1 MADEQPVILFGE
13 IIVDPEI
20 IENPRRDFG
29 DVEGL
34 SFRIKQQGLSDPL
47 GIWFDENGNPHL
59 ADGMR
64 RYLAL
69 ELLLHEYSDDFFWL
83 FPGGCIPYY
92 RLRGTRRDANIAG
105 IVLDVDRKTY
115 TPAEMCV
122 ACETLARFG
131 MSPAEIAT
139 TLGVSTRHVQR
150 LMKLKK
156 DATTELM
163 DSVHKG
169 DVSID
174 AAYDYSQKPPEEQKQ
189 AADAHAREK
198 KKGRNEGDVTKKRQ
212 KARKDTGRK
221 SGKKTVKQLK
231 EQLAETTERQE
242 ELIALNQDKPTDIQ
256 DIVNDGANAGRVV
269 AFTGDVSLLQGRIDA
284 LEWALGERE
293 ELT

>member
-1 MADEQPVILFGE
+1 
-13 IIVDPEI
+13 
-20 IENPRRDFG
+20 
-29 DVEGL
+29 
-34 SFRIKQQGLSDPL
+34 
-47 GIWFDENGNPHL
+47 
-59 ADGMR
+59 
-64 RYLAL
+64 
-69 ELLLHEYSDDFFWL
+69 
-83 FPGGCIPYY
+83 
-92 RLRGTRRDANIAG
+92 
-105 IVLDVDRKTY
+105 
-115 TPAEMCV
+115 MCV

-156 DATTELM
+156 DATSELM

-189 AADAHAREK
+189 AADAHTQEK
-198 KKGRNEGDVTKKRQ
+198 KKGRKKGDVTKKRQ
-212 KARKDTGRK
+212 QVRQQTGRK

-231 EQLAETTERQE
+231 GQLGEMTARQE
-242 ELIALNQDKPTDIQ
+242 AMMEVNRDKPTTIQ

-269 AFTGDVSLLQGRIDA
+269 AFTADINNLQGRIDA

-293 ELT
+293 DLD

>member
-1 MADEQPVILFGE
+1 MTDKQPAIPFDA
-13 IIVDPEI
+13 IIVDPEV

-34 SFRIKQQGLSDPL
+34 SFRIKTQGLSDPI
-47 GIWFDENGNPHL
+47 GVWFDDNGDAYL

-69 ELLLHEYSDDFFWL
+69 ETLLHEHPDDFARL
-83 FPGGCIPYY
+83 FPNGIPYY
-92 RLRGTRRDANIAG
+92 HLRGTRRDANIAG
-105 IVLDVDRKTY
+105 IVLDVDRKAY

-131 MSPAEIAT
+131 LSPVEIAT

-156 DATTELM
+156 DATSELM

-174 AAYDYSQKPPEEQKQ
+174 AAYDYSQKSPEEQKQ
-189 AADAHAREK
+189 AADAHKQEK
-198 KKGRNEGDVTKKRQ
+198 KKGRTKGDVTKKRQ
-212 KARKDTGRK
+212 QVRRDTGRK

-231 EQLAETTERQE
+231 EALEEATAQQE
-242 ELIALNQDKPTDIQ
+242 EMIALNREKPTDIQ

-269 AFTGDVSLLQGRIDA
+269 TYTGDVSLLQGRIDA

-293 ELT
+293 ELR